1 MCVEIICMDDSLEL
15 MISLLIVGHILPKS
29 GVSNICN
36 RQGLRSIVWLLTK
49 VSPVN
54 SSELCELVPTVSVE

>member
-1 MCVEIICMDDSLEL
+1 MCVEIICMDDSLEVV
-15 MISLLIVGHILPKS
+15 ISLLIVGHILPKS

-36 RQGLRSIVWLLTK
+36 RRGLRLIVWLLTK
-49 VSPVN
+49 VPPVN